1 MFKKIKK
8 NIFNIITMY
17 KRLSFKNKPFRTI
30 YYLSLM
36 FFYLIFKI
44 KKVYKIKIKGKDF
57 YYTYKPYSS
66 MGKGGRGQ
74 FVLREF
80 YDPFL
85 SYGLDILPKKFNFID
100 VGCSRGF
107 FTLFLLAINN
117 PGSKGI
123 CIDPFNYALDDLSEV
138 LKLNKFENTKIIH
151 GVVSDKV
158 NDKIFVHNTDTPSE
172 ASIIKK
178 ESHLNKNGFFC
189 KSYTIDQIIY
199 SMNIVKSVEFI
210 KIDAEGAELEIL
222 KGSMRTL
229 KDMKPILYLEIT
241 KDEKDIRE
249 LLFKHD
255 YEIFHFLN
263 GHLESLNE
271 KLPYTSVVAKPL
283 E

>member
-8 NIFNIITMY
+8 NISNIITMY
-17 KRLSFKNKPFRTI
+17 KRLSLKNKPFRTM
-30 YYLSLM
+30 YYLSIM
-36 FFYLIFKI
+36 SFYLIFKI
-44 KKVYKIKIKGKDF
+44 KKIYKIKIKGKNF

-66 MGKGGRGQ
+66 IGMGGRGQ

-117 PGSKGI
+117 PDSKGI

-138 LKLNKFENTKIIH
+138 LKLNKFENIKIIQ
-151 GVVSDKV
+151 GIVSDKM
-158 NDKIFVHNTDTPSE
+158 NDKTFIHNTTIPSE

-199 SMNIVKSVEFI
+199 SMDIVKSIEFI

-222 KGSMRTL
+222 KGGMRTL

-241 KDEKDIRE
+241 RDEKDIRE
-249 LLFKHD
+249 LLVKHD
-255 YEIFHFLN
+255 YAIFHFLN
-263 GHLESLNE
+263 GQLKVLKE